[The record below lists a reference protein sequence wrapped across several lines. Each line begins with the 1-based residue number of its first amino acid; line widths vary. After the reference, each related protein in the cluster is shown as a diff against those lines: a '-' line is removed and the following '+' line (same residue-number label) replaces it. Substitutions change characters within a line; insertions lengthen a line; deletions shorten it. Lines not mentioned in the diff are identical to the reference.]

1 MEAREEK
8 KSRAAHCLLDFLRNG
23 TWLVCTSRASQR
35 LNKACELLNFSSKQ
49 KTEGGTKKEG
59 PEETKIPQRKLCQQR
74 NTSVEQ
80 LAPQLSLKPRPL
92 VRLYHRFLNQETPSQ
107 INTHRKNPPAA
118 RSTAFL
124 C

>member
-59 PEETKIPQRKLCQQR
+59 PEETKIPQRKCA
-74 NTSVEQ
+74 N
-80 LAPQLSLKPRPL
+80 
-92 VRLYHRFLNQETPSQ
+92 NETHPWS
-107 INTHRKNPPAA
+107 NSR
-118 RSTAFL
+118 RSSATNVVHSSESITAS
-124 C
+124 